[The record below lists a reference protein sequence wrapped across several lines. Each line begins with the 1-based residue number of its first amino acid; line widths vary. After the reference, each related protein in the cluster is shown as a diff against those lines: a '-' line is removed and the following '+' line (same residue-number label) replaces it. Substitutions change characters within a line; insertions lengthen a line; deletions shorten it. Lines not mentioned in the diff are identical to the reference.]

1 MMNVAKPLDRITLTE
16 FETMEKEKNI
26 NYELIDGIVLISP
39 SPSREHQKI
48 AGNLYYSLRTQLENS
63 KCDSLYEMDVKFDG
77 NVYKPD
83 MMIFCDDETELPEI
97 IFEILSPSTRHT
109 DLRIKVVK
117 YEEMGV
123 KEYWIIDPKVKTV
136 TVHDFV
142 NNTAETYGM
151 DDTIDS
157 MAQPDLHIP
166 VAKIFEKI

>member
-1 MMNVAKPLDRITLTE
+1 MNVAKPLDRITLAE
-16 FETMEKEKNI
+16 FETMEKENHL
-26 NYELIDGIVLISP
+26 NYELIDGIVLMSP

-48 AGNLYYSLRTQLENS
+48 AGNLYFSLRAQLES
-63 KCDSLYEMDVKFDG
+63 SRCDSLYEMDVKFAG

-83 MMIFCDDETELPEI
+83 MMVFCDEEAELPEI

-136 TVHDFV
+136 TVHDFA
-142 NNTAETYGM
+142 NNTAETYGI